1 MAVLRDDGAGLDK
14 MDWGNDGGD
23 YHHRNTNNAGAR
35 RSDGDEGDL
44 AADDRPD

>member
-23 YHHRNTNNAGAR
+23 YHRNTNDAGAC

-44 AADDRPD
+44 AANDRPD